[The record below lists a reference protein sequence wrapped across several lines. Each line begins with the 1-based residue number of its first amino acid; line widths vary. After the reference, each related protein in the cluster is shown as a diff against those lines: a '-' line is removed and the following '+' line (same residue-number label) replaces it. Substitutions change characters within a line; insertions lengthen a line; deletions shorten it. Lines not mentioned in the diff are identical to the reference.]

1 MASSYNQKS
10 SSSASNRPKPTYRK
24 AGRGAAP
31 VKAPKPVKQK
41 AEKPRKPKASGR
53 ISLKGV
59 APRKASATNAPAQK
73 PVARKTVAAGG
84 LKPHKRSAQQPTTR
98 GIKSQAPV
106 SRRAL
111 PVDAAPT
118 IKPTIRPRT
127 ASGGLIKRIQKSR
140 TAIKNAASL
149 AAPKQ
154 AVAAASGPT
163 HIGATVPARGVL
175 TRAGIIVAA
184 ALFVALL
191 GFAIFAVVANTGLF
205 AVTDVEIASTK
216 HVPTETT
223 EKLLEIPDNATLL
236 NVSEDQLAE
245 SLLENPWV
253 KTVSIERQ
261 FPHTLVITPVE
272 KTAAALVY
280 IGAGDISWA
289 VDDEGKWIAP
299 TALGSGS
306 ASDAEA
312 DGDDDASSGNAEN
325 QDGTSEDGASG
336 DESQEG
342 ESQEGSAEDASGR
355 EAAAQLAS
363 DLGAI
368 LVTDVGSD
376 IDPQSGEPVTD
387 DALVAVLSYINDFSP
402 EFRERISSFSASS
415 TEAISVYLTDG
426 VEVSLGDANDIRK
439 KEKVVDKILE
449 ERQGVTYINARN
461 PDSPTWREVSL

>member
-10 SSSASNRPKPTYRK
+10 SSSASSRPKPTYRK

-31 VKAPKPVKQK
+31 VKAPRPVKQK
-41 AEKPRKPKASGR
+41 VEKPRKSKADGR
-53 ISLKGV
+53 ISLKGAV
-59 APRKASATNAPAQK
+59 PRKASAAGAPAQK

-84 LKPHKRSAQQPTTR
+84 LKPHKRTAQQPRAR
-98 GIKSQAPV
+98 GLKCPAPV

-111 PVDAAPT
+111 SADAAPT

-140 TAIKNAASL
+140 TTIKNTASL
-149 AAPKQ
+149 AEPRQ
-154 AVAAASGPT
+154 AVAAAPGPA
-163 HIGATVPARGVL
+163 HIGASVPARGVM
-175 TRAGIIVAA
+175 TRAGIIAAA

-205 AVTDVEIASTK
+205 AVTDVEIASTT

-253 KTVSIERQ
+253 KTVSIERR

-289 VDDEGKWIAP
+289 IDDEGKWIAP
-299 TALGSGS
+299 TALGSGA
-306 ASDAEA
+306 ASDTGAE
-312 DGDDDASSGNAEN
+312 DNDASEGDAED
-325 QDGTSEDGASG
+325 QGSAAEGEASG
-336 DESQEG
+336 EESQDG

-376 IDPQSGEPVTD
+376 IDPQSGEPVSD

-402 EFRERISSFSASS
+402 EFRDLISSFSASS

-426 VEVSLGDANDIRK
+426 VEVSLGDATDIRK